1 MEFKHASVLLEE
13 SVEGLNI
20 HPAGTYVD
28 GTMGGGG
35 HSLEIVRRLTTGH
48 LIGIDQDQEALN
60 AAKERLKDYADKVT
74 FVKDNFVN
82 IRSILAELGIEK
94 VDGILL
100 DIGVSSYQIDN
111 PERGFS
117 YKEDGVLDMRMD
129 RDRKITAKEIVNTW
143 SKEDL
148 ARIIREYGEESFAN
162 NIAKHIVTE
171 RETKEITTTKELSD
185 IVEGAIPASVRKG
198 KKGFAKKTF
207 QALRIEVN
215 SELDVLKDSISEMID
230 LLNPGGRLCIITF
243 HSLEDRI
250 VKNEFRTAENPCTC
264 PPEFPVCV
272 CGKKSR
278 GHVLTRRPVIPSQE
292 ECQNNKRASSAK
304 LRVFEKEQNGSKNE
318 RQDNT
323 NE

>member
-1 MEFKHASVLLEE
+1 MEFKHTSVLLKE

-20 HPAGTYVD
+20 NPAGTYVD

-82 IRSILAELGIEK
+82 IHSILTDLGIEK

-100 DIGVSSYQIDN
+100 DIGISSYQIDN

-143 SKEDL
+143 SKEGL
-148 ARIIREYGEESFAN
+148 ARIIREYGEENFAN

-171 RETKEITTTKELSD
+171 REKSEITTTKQLSD
-185 IVEGAIPASVRKG
+185 IVEA
-198 KKGFAKKTF
+198 
-207 QALRIEVN
+207 
-215 SELDVLKDSISEMID
+215 
-230 LLNPGGRLCIITF
+230 
-243 HSLEDRI
+243 
-250 VKNEFRTAENPCTC
+250 
-264 PPEFPVCV
+264 
-272 CGKKSR
+272 
-278 GHVLTRRPVIPSQE
+278 
-292 ECQNNKRASSAK
+292 
-304 LRVFEKEQNGSKNE
+304 
-318 RQDNT
+318 
-323 NE
+323 

>member
-13 SVEGLNI
+13 SLEGLNI
-20 HPAGTYVD
+20 QSDGIYVD
-28 GTMGGGG
+28 GTLGGGG
-35 HSLEIVRRLTTGH
+35 HSLAIVQRLTTGH
-48 LIGIDQDQEALN
+48 LIGIDQDAEALAA
-60 AAKERLKDYADKVT
+60 AAKRLAGFEDKIT
-74 FVKDNFVN
+74 LVKNNFVN
-82 IRSILAELGIEK
+82 IRAILNELNIES

-117 YKEDGVLDMRMD
+117 YMEDAPLDMRMD
-129 RDRKITAKEIVNTW
+129 RDKAVTAKDIVNTY

-148 ARIIREYGEESFAN
+148 ARILREYGEEKYAN

-171 RETKEITTTKELSD
+171 REQNEITTTKQLSA

-215 SELDVLKDSISEMID
+215 AELDVLEDSIEEMID
-230 LLNPGGRLCIITF
+230 LLNPGGRLAIITF

-250 VKNEFRTAENPCTC
+250 VKNAFRTAEDPCIC
-264 PPEFPVCV
+264 PPDFPVCT
-272 CGKKSR
+272 CGRKSR
-278 GHVLTRRPVIPSQE
+278 GRVVTKRPVIPSQE
-292 ECQNNKRASSAK
+292 ECQKNKRASSAK
-304 LRVFEKEQNGSKNE
+304 LRVFERGNE
-318 RQDNT
+318 SREHQHQTT